1 MFGSGNTPLI
11 VSDEEINN
19 IVKIIKSLKESGLLV
34 KGVSEIIQNE
44 AKEKK
49 IIFLGMLYGSLD
61 HSLLENL

>member
-44 AKEKK
+44 AKVKK
-49 IIFLGMLYGSLD
+49 EYFSECY
-61 HSLLENL
+61 

>member
-1 MFGSGNTPLI
+1 MFGSGNTPFI

-19 IVKIIKSLKESGLLV
+19 IVKIIKSFKESGLLV

-49 IIFLGMLYGSLD
+49 EHFSECY
-61 HSLLENL
+61 

>member
-49 IIFLGMLYGSLD
+49 EYFSECYYVL
-61 HSLLENL
+61 